1 MQHFFINPASLQP
14 QDGGFADRIAITES
28 DLIHQVS
35 KVLRMRAGSKIALLD
50 NSGNEFIVE
59 LLKFESK
66 TIHARL
72 IEMRKNEA
80 EAAIAIT
87 LFQAIPKSP
96 AKFEEV
102 LKHATEIG
110 VVKFI
115 PLISERVEVEGI
127 RNRERLEKIIREA
140 AEQSERGK
148 LPLLAE
154 AVKWSDLWKNP
165 PADLNLI
172 ADSYSATP
180 RLQDFFPALRERK
193 AVNLFIGPE
202 GGFSEAE
209 IKLAKAAD
217 GRNFSLGKR
226 ILRSET
232 AGVAIASAILFG

>member
-1 MQHFFINPASLQP
+1 MQHFFVNPTTIQP

-28 DLIHQVS
+28 DLIHQIS
-35 KVLRMRAGSKIALLD
+35 KVLRMRMGSKVLLLD
-50 NSGNEFIVE
+50 NTGREFLVE

-66 TIHARL
+66 AIHARL
-72 IEMRKNEA
+72 IEMRRNVA
-80 EAAIAIT
+80 EPACHIT
-87 LFQAIPKSP
+87 LYQAVPKSP

-102 LKHATEIG
+102 LRHATEIG

-154 AVKWSDLWKNP
+154 AVKWNDVWKNP

-193 AVNLFIGPE
+193 AVNIFIGPE

-232 AGVAIASAILFG
+232 AGVAVASAILFG